1 MLFLFEENGYLI
13 IIIFRYPLPNTNTMK
28 TDLRLLSILLVWL
41 FGVPSSAQNTTPKK
55 KLSATDITKNLISQ
69 NRYVFQAQSATP
81 MSGRIRQL
89 TSEYDVLVLKDTVTA
104 YLPYFGRAYTAP
116 MNPTDGGIKFTST
129 RFTNTTT
136 ARKKGGWDVIITPTD
151 VTDVRSLSFTISE
164 DGYTTLQVISNSR
177 QPISF
182 YGLITAKKAG
192 KK

>member
-1 MLFLFEENGYLI
+1 
-13 IIIFRYPLPNTNTMK
+13 MK
-28 TDLRLLSILLVWL
+28 TDLRLLSILLLWL
-41 FGVPSSAQNTTPKK
+41 FWVPSSAQNTTPKK
-55 KLSATDITKNLISQ
+55 KLSAADITKDLISQ
-69 NRYVFQAQSATP
+69 NRYIFQAQSATP

-116 MNPTDGGIKFTST
+116 INATDGGIKFTST
-129 RFTNTTT
+129 HFTNTTT
-136 ARKKGGWDVIITPTD
+136 ARKKGGWDVLITPTD
-151 VTDVRSLSFTISE
+151 VNDVRSLTFTISE

-192 KK
+192 KR

>member
-1 MLFLFEENGYLI
+1 
-13 IIIFRYPLPNTNTMK
+13 
-28 TDLRLLSILLVWL
+28 
-41 FGVPSSAQNTTPKK
+41 
-55 KLSATDITKNLISQ
+55 
-69 NRYVFQAQSATP
+69 
-81 MSGRIRQL
+81 
-89 TSEYDVLVLKDTVTA
+89 
-104 YLPYFGRAYTAP
+104 

-136 ARKKGGWDVIITPTD
+136 ARRKGGWDVLITPTD
-151 VTDVRSLSFTISE
+151 VNDVRSLSFTISE